1 MNIWNLSGFLKSKY
15 LKICPYGKK
24 QLDIL
29 VQRCLRNT
37 IMFLVAAV
45 VVVIVW
51 NGMFQFESGIYFF
64 ESIVLTV
71 YLVFTEVP
79 NYCLLEKENQLLHA
93 SMLYFSRVKHHYMSS
108 RHIANAIVSAAEG
121 MEHEVERLSME
132 MYRLLIVLR
141 EGEEQKKQLI
151 ADSFSEAI
159 YISMGYLETP
169 VPKEFWR
176 LYVPMLVLVEEDGA
190 YFYHVQTGQA
200 EGEKELYHVW
210 TDKFLFS
217 FPEGCNDI
225 KKKSLMANVLEQK
238 ASEIITEHNSIAL
251 QHGISYQYYLP
262 GFFQN
267 TLQLP
272 EFPMLFVVFQGWPLN
287 CFSVFY
293 DACFEVGVFMH
304 YKGNMES
311 DYPKLIDP

>member
-1 MNIWNLSGFLKSKY
+1 MRQGHLFMVFLFIVCGCFASLYCKQKY
-15 LKICPYGKK
+15 YDSIIQEK
-24 QLDIL
+24 QAI
-29 VQRCLRNT
+29 
-37 IMFLVAAV
+37 
-45 VVVIVW
+45 
-51 NGMFQFESGIYFF
+51 ESA
-64 ESIVLTV
+64 
-71 YLVFTEVP
+71 
-79 NYCLLEKENQLLHA
+79 LLEAVEYTGN
-93 SMLYFSRVKHHYMSS
+93 MSR
-108 RHIANAIVSAAEG
+108 
-121 MEHEVERLSME
+121 
-132 MYRLLIVLR
+132 IVLR